1 MKSVNE
7 NKNKTIHQYLIKIY
21 ARSDI

>member
-1 MKSVNE
+1 MKSVNK

-21 ARSDI
+21 AHSNR